1 MNETMNLN
9 GMGVGDKRVV
19 VNNIPQTRI
28 NNSNVELQGK
38 QSSIPVSS
46 NVSSQPQPINT
57 NQIQQPIQPQPVQ
70 QQSVLANNEMN
81 FDNLDMIKALRA
93 EEEANR
99 KKNDNIFSSMDFG
112 PLKKYLD
119 DDDVTDIS
127 YSNGGQLWLKTLSKG
142 VYRVDEEEINDAL
155 IEKIAFQCSNV
166 MGKTFNMAHPFLDSE
181 SSELRMNFIHD
192 SIARNGIAVVFRKTP
207 AKIRLEKDKLMKE
220 NYVSLS
226 IHDFLIKAVQ
236 GHCNIIMCGET
247 GSGKTEFLKY
257 LASHTFENEKIVTV
271 EDTLELHLDRIY
283 PHRDI
288 VAMKTNNVASYSD
301 VLVTCMR
308 QNPIWILLSEV
319 RSAEAVTA
327 VRNSISSGHFI
338 LSTIHADKAA
348 NIPYRLYS
356 LLESN
361 IDVEQFLNTIY
372 RYVQLGVFLRGRF
385 DPKQG
390 RYVREIGEVTEF
402 YVNDNNECVSNTIYQ
417 KTIKGDVTYKP
428 ISDHLLNYLEGQ
440 GIDMTSIRAANGD
453 LEKAQSYS
461 DDINKSEE
469 NGETGGENKSEVVE
483 NTEQETP
490 KEETIP
496 QEQVT
501 PINEV
506 VQQPI
511 SIEMPKEEV
520 APQEPTVVAPMDNA
534 LPPINE
540 VVQQPIS
547 IEIPK
552 EEAAPK
558 EPTVV
563 ANLDNAL
570 PPINEVVQQPVSIEI
585 PKEEVVPQEP
595 IVMANLGS
603 TLSPAKEEIPQ
614 PIDITHLA
622 NIPSKLP
629 SNEINK
635 SVETPKQALPI
646 TPNQNVQPE
655 VNNAPVSTSPINNV
669 KPVNSDSF
677 VTNEQLLKGLQSL
690 GVVAEATP
698 QVTST
703 QNSNVQPVT
712 NNPTLSTDVLPVLS
726 TLNTKGPT
734 QQSTNANNSNNV
746 TTLLGSNQNHQMNNQ
761 LPVQN
766 LKQPNQSMP
775 QSNNNLNNLNNLN
788 SGLIPINMANIE

>member
-9 GMGVGDKRVV
+9 GMGIGLNAEVATNNVV
-19 VNNIPQTRI
+19 DTSAPVEKNNI
-28 NNSNVELQGK
+28 ELQDNTT
-38 QSSIPVSS
+38 SVHESS
-46 NVSSQPQPINT
+46 NVSVEENKSLN
-57 NQIQQPIQPQPVQ
+57 
-70 QQSVLANNEMN
+70 ANNEMN
-81 FDNLDMIKALRA
+81 FEDLDMIKELRA
-93 EEEANR
+93 DEEANR
-99 KKNDNIFSSMDFG
+99 RKNDSIFSSMDFG
-112 PLKKYLD
+112 PLKRYLE

-142 VYRVDEEEINDAL
+142 VYRVDSDDINDAL

-181 SSELRMNFIHD
+181 SAELRMNFIHD

-288 VAMKTNNVASYSD
+288 VAMKTNNIASYSD

-372 RYVQLGVFLRGRF
+372 RYVQLGVYLRGRF

-390 RYVREIGEVTEF
+390 RFVREIGEVTEF
-402 YVNDNNECVSNTIYQ
+402 YVNDNNECISNTIYQ

-428 ISDHLLNYLEGQ
+428 ISEHLLNYLEGQ
-440 GIDMTSIRAANGD
+440 GIDMTNIREANGD

-461 DDINKSEE
+461 DEH
-469 NGETGGENKSEVVE
+469 VE
-483 NTEQETP
+483 NTNIEEKTEVKEEATPVVETP
-490 KEETIP
+490 VATITVEEIKPVENVAAVEVQPVVEEVKVVEAPVAPTPVLTQQVVAQPNVTEEVKPVVQAPVTVAPVIEP
-496 QEQVT
+496 QVITPPPVTAPVVEGLPSVSLEQPINNEPVIDTSSFIAPPVAPQTTTDTTEGSGVPTEFT
-501 PINEV
+501 PIN
-506 VQQPI
+506 
-511 SIEMPKEEV
+511 
-520 APQEPTVVAPMDNA
+520 
-534 LPPINE
+534 
-540 VVQQPIS
+540 
-547 IEIPK
+547 
-552 EEAAPK
+552 
-558 EPTVV
+558 
-563 ANLDNAL
+563 
-570 PPINEVVQQPVSIEI
+570 
-585 PKEEVVPQEP
+585 
-595 IVMANLGS
+595 
-603 TLSPAKEEIPQ
+603 
-614 PIDITHLA
+614 IT
-622 NIPSKLP
+622 NI
-629 SNEINK
+629 
-635 SVETPKQALPI
+635 Q
-646 TPNQNVQPE
+646 
-655 VNNAPVSTSPINNV
+655 
-669 KPVNSDSF
+669 
-677 VTNEQLLKGLQSL
+677 
-690 GVVAEATP
+690 
-698 QVTST
+698 
-703 QNSNVQPVT
+703 
-712 NNPTLSTDVLPVLS
+712 
-726 TLNTKGPT
+726 
-734 QQSTNANNSNNV
+734 
-746 TTLLGSNQNHQMNNQ
+746 
-761 LPVQN
+761 
-766 LKQPNQSMP
+766 
-775 QSNNNLNNLNNLN
+775 
-788 SGLIPINMANIE
+788 